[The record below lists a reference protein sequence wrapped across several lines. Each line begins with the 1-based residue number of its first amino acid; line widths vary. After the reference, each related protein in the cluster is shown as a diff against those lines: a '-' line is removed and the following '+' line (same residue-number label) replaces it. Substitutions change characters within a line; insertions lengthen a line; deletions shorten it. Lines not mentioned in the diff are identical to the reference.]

1 MRYIKNPRILLL
13 ASMTIFGTVG
23 IFVRNISLPS
33 EEIALYRAALAL
45 ILIGAFLLLTREKI
59 KLTRPRFQIT
69 VLLLS
74 GAAMAM
80 NWVLLFEAYKYT
92 TVSNATLAY
101 YFAPTVVTV
110 ASTLLFKEK
119 ITPLS
124 VLCFIGSSAGIVL
137 ITGTQS
143 GGDGDLIGIL
153 LGLGAAVLYASV
165 VLMNKLISDVPGI
178 QRTFMQFISA
188 VAVLIPYVLIGTGI
202 HLTELDGG
210 GWISLLIVGIVHT
223 GITYCMYFTSI
234 GKLPGGKVALLSY
247 VDPLVAVLASV
258 FILGED
264 ISGVQ
269 IIGGIMILGFSLIS
283 EILPKAKE

>member
-1 MRYIKNPRILLL
+1 
-13 ASMTIFGTVG
+13 MTIFGTVG

>member
-1 MRYIKNPRILLL
+1 MRYLKNPRVLLL
-13 ASMTIFGTVG
+13 LSMTIFGTVG
-23 IFVRNISLPS
+23 IFVRNIPLPS

-45 ILIGAFLLLTREKI
+45 LLIGLYLLISHKKI
-59 KLTRPRFQIT
+59 TLTRPRLQLT

-92 TVSNATLAY
+92 TISNATLAY

-110 ASTLLFKEK
+110 ASTIIFKEK

-124 VLCFIGSSAGIVL
+124 VLCFVGSSAGIVL

-153 LGLGAAVLYASV
+153 FGLGAALLYASV
-165 VLMNKLISDVPGI
+165 VLMNKLLSDVAGI
-178 QRTFMQFISA
+178 QRTFMQFLSA

-202 HLTELDGG
+202 HLDGLSSN
-210 GWISLLIVGIVHT
+210 GWIALLIVGIIHT

-234 GKLPGGKVALLSY
+234 GTLPGQKVAILSY

-264 ISGVQ
+264 ITPLQ
-269 IIGGIMILGFSLIS
+269 IVGGIMILGFSLLS
-283 EILPKAKE
+283 ELMPKKNN

>member
-59 KLTRPRFQIT
+59 KLTRPRLQIT

-188 VAVLIPYVLIGTGI
+188 VAVLIPYVLIGTGM
-202 HLTELDGG
+202 HLAELDGG

-264 ISGVQ
+264 ISGMQ